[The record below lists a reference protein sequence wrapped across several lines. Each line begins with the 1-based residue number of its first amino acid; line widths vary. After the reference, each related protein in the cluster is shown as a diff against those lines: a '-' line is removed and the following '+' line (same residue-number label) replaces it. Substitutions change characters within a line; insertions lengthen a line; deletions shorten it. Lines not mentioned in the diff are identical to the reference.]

1 MRAKKDMEENLKNM
15 HNRLLNPNVYSEP
28 QAHEEAK

>member
-1 MRAKKDMEENLKNM
+1 MRAKKDMEENLKNI
-15 HNRLLNPNVYSEP
+15 HNQLLNPKVYSES